1 MRKLK
6 YILIFLIGLIVLV
19 VMLIAV
25 AVVMLDNE
33 DYKKIITM
41 AVRHY
46 TDYEVSFE
54 GDFEFDLSIE
64 PTLDTSNI
72 QVRSSPGALSSP
84 ISNIGRLKIKIA
96 LQQLFTGFLWFK
108 ELMVEDVRISMII
121 GEEKGR
127 QKKEERRDVF
137 IPILE
142 NVILRNIIL
151 DLSDIDKGH
160 LFDTRLHQFTI
171 DRDLDSGLG
180 TVRGDGKADDYDFD
194 FKGQIGSL
202 TNALDAEPYPIA
214 LNLKSQGLAFQV
226 NGKIDDVIEG
236 EGFDLYL
243 KTEAEAKDLSNV
255 MELFQLDFP
264 GLGHL
269 KLEVH
274 ISGDVE
280 ALKASDID
288 ITISDQQQ
296 TFFSA
301 TGSIRDLLNRK
312 GVDLEISCTTEN
324 NDLIKILLPEIMM
337 DFNKLEIDGV
347 FLDHQGEYML
357 DNIVAHSTNDQGLAM
372 EAGGLLNFGTLTS
385 DLPLKSIDLQLRLD
399 SQTTEAAKRFLVDIL
414 PEMGAVKAT
423 GRLAGPV
430 EEMSLEDLSIHI
442 GESQP
447 LQLKS
452 NGRIARIPIDDSSIS
467 GLDLTLTLQAEKSR
481 VLTSTFDLP
490 FPELGLVSATS
501 QILYSDDQLQFKTIN
516 LNTTHAQG
524 LKVGLS
530 GDVNLDF
537 NEPPQSPDDIQMEIR
552 ITAPNL
558 GAAEPIL
565 GTRVLSTFGPV
576 TGEARIM
583 SDTKTLSLEDLS
595 VIVGQSDQTIMEWQ
609 GRIGKS
615 GLSGDQSASD
625 IEIRASIKANETADF
640 AALAGI
646 TLPKIGPLDGA
657 WRLIDCKGNYCI
669 DDLNVTIGQKDKFH
683 MSVDGGIDSI
693 LRKDSISLDGID
705 FNIVAESSDISLIPV
720 MSDLGLSNLGA
731 FYVKARMTHKENHLD
746 LKTFFLRTGLQ
757 EKPTVTMQGEV
768 LGIEAPEKANMNITF
783 ETTTKPWI
791 ETYTEQSVT
800 EDRRIHGSLRLT
812 GLADNWRIHKLTL
825 TAEEPDNFSLK
836 TTGAVMKLKDAFK
849 TDLKLTVN
857 SKEPSFILST
867 FGISLPSSSPM
878 SIDGEF
884 KAKGAKSNF
893 DGELRFGKTRFKTT
907 VGSEIIRDQIPTI
920 HIQTATDALYLPDFE
935 RPSKEEKGKRLF
947 RRFFE
952 PFRFDK
958 KSESK
963 TECLPKGPL
972 DIDMFK
978 GFNMSL
984 SIYAEKLIGKNVQLD
999 NLKIDMSLDDGL
1011 LVVRPSGMRHE
1022 EGEISLEAV
1031 LDTRKEKPDIMV
1043 KASAEDVDLDA
1054 LLHYMDRPVVL
1065 GGFLNLVTDIRGSG
1079 NSLYEMAASLNGNI
1093 GFSVENGKI
1102 KRDIELLSA
1111 DAFDTLTSLPKM
1123 DKYRDLNC
1131 LTLRFIFEDGLG
1143 KSQIMF
1149 LDTPNVRSR
1158 GLGTIDFKSD
1168 TLDFVIQPKPKKG
1181 LSGLNSAIRI
1191 QGPICDPK
1199 IRALPFKEAA
1209 RLYGEILAPYVF
1221 LPARGLGYLW
1231 YLLKGDKEETP
1242 CLNLDAMPAEK

>member
-6 YILIFLIGLIVLV
+6 YILIFLIGLIVLL
-19 VMLIAV
+19 VMIIAV
-25 AVVMLDNE
+25 AVVILDNE

-41 AVRHY
+41 AVWHY

-72 QVRSSPGALSSP
+72 QIRSIPGAPSSS

-96 LQQLFTGFLWFK
+96 MQQLFTGVVLFK

-137 IPILE
+137 IHIFE

-171 DRDLDSGLG
+171 DMDSESGLG
-180 TVRGDGKADDYDFD
+180 TVRGDGKVDDYDFD
-194 FKGQIGSL
+194 FEGQIGSL
-202 TNALDAEPYPIA
+202 ANALDADPYPIA

-226 NGKIDDVIEG
+226 NGKIDDVIER

-243 KTEAEAKDLSNV
+243 KTEAKDLSNA

-269 KLEVH
+269 KLEGH
-274 ISGDVE
+274 ITGDVE

-301 TGSIRDLLNRK
+301 TGSIRDLLNGR

-337 DFNKLEIDGV
+337 DFSKLEIDGM

-357 DNIVAHSTNDQGLAM
+357 DNIVAHSTNGQGLAM

-414 PEMGAVKAT
+414 PEMGVVKAT

-430 EEMSLEDLSIHI
+430 EKMSLEDLSIHI

-490 FPELGLVSATS
+490 FPELGSVSATS

-530 GDVNLDF
+530 GNVNLDF

-576 TGEARIM
+576 TGKARIM
-583 SDTKTLSLEDLS
+583 GDTKTLSVEDLS
-595 VIVGQSDQTIMEWQ
+595 VIVGQSDQTILEWQ

-615 GLSGDQSASD
+615 GLLGDQSASD
-625 IEIRASIKANETADF
+625 IEIRASIKADETADV

-646 TLPKIGPLDGA
+646 TLPKLGPLDGA

-683 MSVDGGIDSI
+683 ISVDGGIDSI

-705 FNIVAESSDISLIPV
+705 FNIVAESSDIRLIPV
-720 MSDLGLSNLGA
+720 MSDLGLSDLGA

-746 LKTFFLRTGLQ
+746 LKTFSLRTGSQ

-783 ETTTKPWI
+783 ETTTTPWI

-800 EDRRIHGSLRLT
+800 EDRRIYGSLRLT
-812 GLADNWRIHKLTL
+812 GLTDNWRIQKLTL

-836 TTGAVMKLKDAFK
+836 TNGVVTKLKDAFK
-849 TDLKLTVN
+849 TNLQLTVN

-867 FGISLPSSSPM
+867 FGISLPFSSPM

-893 DGELRFGKTRFKTT
+893 DGELSFGKTRFKTT
-907 VGSEIIRDQIPTI
+907 VGSEIIRDQIPKI
-920 HIQTATDALYLPDFE
+920 HIQAATDALYLPDFE
-935 RPSKEEKGKRLF
+935 RPSKEEKDKGLF

-952 PFRFDK
+952 QFRFDK

-963 TECLPKGPL
+963 TECLPKDPL

-978 GFNMSL
+978 DLNMSL
-984 SIYAEKLIGKNVQLD
+984 SIYAEKLIEKNVQLD

-1011 LVVRPSGMRHE
+1011 LVVRPSGIRHE

-1031 LDTRKEKPDIMV
+1031 LDARKEKLDIIV
-1043 KASAEDVDLDA
+1043 KASAEDVVLDA
-1054 LLHYMDRPVVL
+1054 LLHYMDRPVIL
-1065 GGFLNLVTDIRGSG
+1065 GGFLNLVADIRGSG
-1079 NSLYEMAASLNGNI
+1079 NSLYEMAASLNGDI
-1093 GFSVENGKI
+1093 GFAVENGKI

-1123 DKYRDLNC
+1123 DKYRGLNC

-1143 KSQIMF
+1143 KSQIIF

-1158 GLGTIDFKSD
+1158 GSGTIDFKSD

-1181 LSGLNSAIRI
+1181 LPGLNSAIRI

-1199 IRALPFKEAA
+1199 IIALPFKEAA
-1209 RLYGEILAPYVF
+1209 RLSGEILAPYIF
-1221 LPARGLGYLW
+1221 LPVRGLGYMW
-1231 YLLKGDKEETP
+1231 YLLKGDTEESH
-1242 CLNLDAMPAEK
+1242 CLNLDTMPAEK

>member
-6 YILIFLIGLIVLV
+6 YILIFFIGLLVLV
-19 VMLIAV
+19 VMLSAV
-25 AVVMLDNE
+25 AVIILDNE

-72 QVRSSPGALSSP
+72 QVRSSAEAPSSP
-84 ISNIGRLKIKIA
+84 LSNIGRLKIKIA
-96 LQQLFTGFLWFK
+96 LQQLFTGVVLFK

-121 GEEKGR
+121 GEEKGSR
-127 QKKEERRDVF
+127 KKEERRAVF

-171 DRDLDSGLG
+171 DRDSESGLG
-180 TVRGDGKADDYDFD
+180 TVRGDGKVDDYDFD

-202 TNALDAEPYPIA
+202 ANALDADPYPIA

-226 NGKIDDVIEG
+226 NGKIDDVIER

-243 KTEAEAKDLSNV
+243 KTEAKDLSKA

-264 GLGHL
+264 GLGRL

-274 ISGDVE
+274 ITGDME

-301 TGSIRDLLNRK
+301 KGSIKDLLNGK
-312 GVDLEISCTTEN
+312 GVDLGISCTTEN
-324 NDLIKILLPEIMM
+324 NDLIRILLPEIMM
-337 DFNKLEIDGV
+337 DFSKLEIDGM

-357 DNIVAHSTNDQGLAM
+357 DNIVAHSTNGQGLTM
-372 EAGGLLNFGTLTS
+372 EAGGLLNFGNLTS

-414 PEMGAVKAT
+414 PEMGVVKAT
-423 GRLAGPV
+423 GRLAGPI
-430 EEMSLEDLSIHI
+430 EKMSLEDLSIHI

-490 FPELGLVSATS
+490 FPELGSVRATS
-501 QILYSDDQLQFKTIN
+501 QILYSDEHLQFKTIN

-565 GTRVLSTFGPV
+565 GTRVLTTFGPV

-583 SDTKTLSLEDLS
+583 GDTKTLSIEDLS
-595 VIVGQSDQTIMEWQ
+595 VIVGQSDQAIMEWQ
-609 GRIGKS
+609 GRIGKI
-615 GLSGDQSASD
+615 GFLGDQSASD
-625 IEIRASIKANETADF
+625 IEIRASIKADETADV
-640 AALAGI
+640 AAFAGI
-646 TLPKIGPLDGA
+646 TLPKLGPLDGA
-657 WRLIDCKGNYCI
+657 WRLTDCKGNYCI

-693 LRKDSISLDGID
+693 LRKGSISLDGID
-705 FNIVAESSDISLIPV
+705 FNIEAESSDISQIP
-720 MSDLGLSNLGA
+720 MIGDLGLSHLGA
-731 FYVKARMTHKENHLD
+731 FYAKARMTHKENHLD
-746 LKTFFLRTGLQ
+746 LKTFSLRTGSQ

-783 ETTTKPWI
+783 ETSTAPWI
-791 ETYTEQSVT
+791 EIYTERSVT
-800 EDRRIHGSLRLT
+800 EDRRIYGSLRLK
-812 GLADNWRIHKLTL
+812 GLVDNWRIQKLTL

-836 TTGAVMKLKDAFK
+836 TNGTVTKLKDAFK
-849 TDLKLTVN
+849 TDLQLTVN
-857 SKEPSFILST
+857 SKKPSFILST
-867 FGISLPSSSPM
+867 LGMSLPSSSPM

-893 DGELRFGKTRFKTT
+893 DGELHFGKTRFETT
-907 VGSEIIRDQIPTI
+907 VESEIIRYKIPMI
-920 HIQTATDALYLPDFE
+920 HIQAATDALYLPDFE
-935 RPSKEEKGKRLF
+935 RPSKEEKDKGLF
-947 RRFFE
+947 KRFFE
-952 PFRFDK
+952 QFRFDK

-972 DIDMFK
+972 EIDMFK
-978 GFNMSL
+978 DFNMSL
-984 SIYAEKLIGKNVQLD
+984 SIYAEKLIEKNVQLD

-1011 LVVRPSGMRHE
+1011 LVVRPSGLRHD

-1031 LDTRKEKPDIMV
+1031 LDTRKEKPHIMV

-1054 LLHYMDRPVVL
+1054 LLPYMDRPL
-1065 GGFLNLVTDIRGSG
+1065 IQGGFLNLIANIRGSG
-1079 NSLYEMAASLNGNI
+1079 NSLYEMAASLNGDV
-1093 GFSVENGKI
+1093 GVAVENGKI

-1111 DAFDTLTSLPKM
+1111 DAFDTLTLLPKM

-1158 GLGTIDFKSD
+1158 GSGTIDFKSD

-1181 LSGLNSAIRI
+1181 LPGLNSAIRI
-1191 QGPICDPK
+1191 QGPVCDPK
-1199 IRALPFKEAA
+1199 IITLPFKEAA
-1209 RLYGEILAPYVF
+1209 RLSGEILAPYIF

-1231 YLLKGDKEETP
+1231 YLLKEDTEEGP
-1242 CLNLDAMPAEK
+1242 CLNLNDMPPEK